1 MSLQRHSTGASQN
14 TQNKRFVS
22 YQNAVFSVFHEI
34 NSYTLRKIP
43 PYFKRITSARSKLLA
58 PAVCTNKETKK
69 TTLRAWRFS
78 HNCTAVAFTRC
89 LAVYRP
95 GNYDCTLAFSGPDQ
109 KMVPVQ
115 LRRQPISSSDP
126 LNDGASIW
134 EQFKF
139 SSTTCLDCKYL
150 PWYP

>member
-1 MSLQRHSTGASQN
+1 MSLQRHSTGASPN

-22 YQNAVFSVFHEI
+22 HQNAVFSVFDEI
-34 NSYTLRKIP
+34 TCYTLRKIP

-69 TTLRAWRFS
+69 HTLRACRLS
-78 HNCTAVAFTRC
+78 QNCTPVALTRC

-95 GNYDCTLAFSGPDQ
+95 GNYNCTLGFSGPDQ
-109 KMVPVQ
+109 KMVPVE

-126 LNDGASIW
+126 LNDGASI
-134 EQFKF
+134 
-139 SSTTCLDCKYL
+139 
-150 PWYP
+150 